1 MSEDFEDTL
10 DTASLA
16 VHNCQTIPK
25 MRKWKRPNKLDLVMT
40 TATLTA
46 VLGAVLNAT
55 GNKASFLLWL
65 LTNTVFLIVAY
76 KENNKWM
83 ATVFGM
89 YFLTSIMGLIVW

>member
-10 DTASLA
+10 DTASPA
-16 VHNCQTIPK
+16 VHNCQTTPK

-55 GNKASFLLWL
+55 GSKVSFLLWL
-65 LTNTVFLIVAY
+65 MTNLVFLTVAY
-76 KENNKWM
+76 KENNRWLM
-83 ATVFGM
+83 VVFGM
-89 YFLTSIMGLIVW
+89 YFMTSVMGLIIW